1 MKKKLAVLGLLLL
14 AGVFAFAG
22 GKSESA
28 ASGSTDSSGFDSSW
42 NNSSTIKI
50 GVAITLTGTQSNP
63 GKHSE
68 QGVDIAVE
76 QINAAGGINGKRV
89 EVIKYDDK
97 GQPAEALKAVTR
109 LIEQDKVHAIMGPLS
124 SNSVMAVGEYVN
136 DAQIPAIG
144 VAVGIVWLNQGWDYY
159 FRASANTGTTAD
171 TLFKTIKA
179 NGAKTMGYFSINEE
193 FGNNFV
199 KDMDTLIAADGN
211 NIQVTVQEKYKDGD
225 TDFTAQCVKIKQAD
239 PDCLFV
245 ASWSNDAGQLIKQIR
260 AAGYDKPIYGD
271 TAFSAAP
278 VRQIA
283 GAATNNCF
291 FANAYVLPDSAADID
306 TNPSFAGKA
315 INTYLKA
322 YVAKYGDV
330 PKEDNAYR
338 SYDAVNIFA
347 KAIEN
352 AKSLKGSAIRDAIHA
367 ISDYEGILGTMNYAR
382 FPNGECVDEVSMW
395 EIKDGKVIPY
405 QR

>member
-1 MKKKLAVLGLLLL
+1 MKKALTLCLLLL
-14 AGVFAFAG
+14 VGALAFAG

-28 ASGSTDSSGFDSSW
+28 ASGSTDSNGFDSSW
-42 NNSSTIKI
+42 NNSPTIKI

-89 EVIKYDDK
+89 EVIKYDDR
-97 GQPAEALKAVTR
+97 GQPAEALKAITR

-136 DAQIPAIG
+136 DAEVPAIG
-144 VAVGIVWLNQGWDYY
+144 VAVGIVWLAQGWDYY

-171 TLFKTIKA
+171 TIFKTIKA
-179 NGAKTMGYFSINEE
+179 SGAKTMGYFSINEE
-193 FGNNFV
+193 FGNNFI
-199 KDMDTLIAADGN
+199 KDMDTLIANDGN
-211 NIQVTVQEKYKDGD
+211 AITATVQEKYKDGD

-291 FANAYVLPDSAADID
+291 FANAYVLPDSPADID

-315 INTYLKA
+315 INGYLKA

-347 KAIEN
+347 KAIGN

-367 ISDYEGILGTMNYAR
+367 ISDYQGILGTMNYAR
-382 FPNGECVDEVSMW
+382 FPNGECVDEVAMW

>member
-14 AGVFAFAG
+14 VGVFAFAG
-22 GKSESA
+22 GRSDSGGSGPA
-28 ASGSTDSSGFDSSW
+28 ASGGFDASW
-42 NNSSTIKI
+42 NASPTIKI

-76 QINAAGGINGKRV
+76 QINAAGGINGKRI
-89 EVIKYDDK
+89 EVIKYDDR
-97 GQPAEALKAVTR
+97 GQPAEALKAITR
-109 LIEQDKVHAIMGPLS
+109 LIEQDKVHAIMGPLA

-136 DAQIPAIG
+136 DAEVPAIG
-144 VAVGIVWLNQGWDYY
+144 VAVGIVWLAQGWDYY
-159 FRASANTGTTAD
+159 FRASANTGVTA
-171 TLFKTIKA
+171 TSIFKTIRES
-179 NGAKTMGYFSINEE
+179 GAKTMGYFSINEE

-199 KDMDTLIAADGN
+199 KDMDTLIAANGN
-211 NIQVTVQEKYKDGD
+211 TINVTVQEKYKDGD
-225 TDFTAQCVKIKQAD
+225 TDFTAQCIKIRQAD

-283 GAATNNCF
+283 GAATDNCF
-291 FANAYVLPDSAADID
+291 FANAYVLPDTVADID
-306 TNPSFAGKA
+306 TNPSFSGKA
-315 INTYLKA
+315 INGYLKA

-338 SYDAVNIFA
+338 SYDAINIFA

-352 AKSLKGSAIRDAIHA
+352 AKSLKGSAVRDAIHA
-367 ISDYEGILGTMNYAR
+367 ISNYDGILGTMNYAR

-405 QR
+405 RK

>member
-1 MKKKLAVLGLLLL
+1 MKKLLTLCLLLL
-14 AGVFAFAG
+14 AGVLAFAG
-22 GKSESA
+22 GKNDSA
-28 ASGSTDSSGFDSSW
+28 ASGSTDSNGFDSSW
-42 NNSSTIKI
+42 NNSPTIKI

-109 LIEQDKVHAIMGPLS
+109 LIEQDKVHVIMGPLS

-136 DAQIPAIG
+136 DAEVPAIG
-144 VAVGIVWLNQGWDYY
+144 VAVGIVWLAQGWDYY
-159 FRASANTGTTAD
+159 FRASANTRTTAD
-171 TLFKTIKA
+171 TLFKTIKES
-179 NGAKTMGYFSINEE
+179 GARTMGYFSINEE
-193 FGNNFV
+193 FGNNFI
-199 KDMDTLIAADGN
+199 KDMDTLIEGNGN
-211 NIQVTVQEKYKDGD
+211 NIRVTVQEKYKDGD

-283 GAATNNCF
+283 GTATNNCF
-291 FANAYVLPDSAADID
+291 FANAYVLPDS
-306 TNPSFAGKA
+306 
-315 INTYLKA
+315 
-322 YVAKYGDV
+322 
-330 PKEDNAYR
+330 
-338 SYDAVNIFA
+338 
-347 KAIEN
+347 
-352 AKSLKGSAIRDAIHA
+352 
-367 ISDYEGILGTMNYAR
+367 
-382 FPNGECVDEVSMW
+382 
-395 EIKDGKVIPY
+395 
-405 QR
+405 

>member
-1 MKKKLAVLGLLLL
+1 MGVL
-14 AGVFAFAG
+14 AFAG
-22 GKSESA
+22 GKSQGTD
-28 ASGSTDSSGFDSSW
+28 SGSVDSSGFDSSW
-42 NNSSTIKI
+42 NESPTIKL

-68 QGVDIAVE
+68 QGIDIAVE

-109 LIEQDKVHAIMGPLS
+109 LIEQDKVHVIMGPLS

-136 DAQIPAIG
+136 NAKVPAIG
-144 VAVGIVWLNQGWDYY
+144 VAVGIVWLNQGWNYY
-159 FRASANTGTTAD
+159 FRSSANTRTTAD
-171 TLFKTIKA
+171 TLFKTIKKS
-179 NGAKTMGYFSINEE
+179 GAKTMGYFSINEE

-199 KDMDTLIAADGN
+199 KDMDALIAADGN
-211 NIQVTVQEKYKDGD
+211 NIKVAVQEKYKDGD
-225 TDFTAQCVKIKQAD
+225 TDFTAQCVKIKQAN

-245 ASWSNDAGQLIKQIR
+245 ASWSNDTGQLIKQIR

-291 FANAYVLPDSAADID
+291 FANAYVLPDSVADID

-315 INTYLKA
+315 INGYLKA

-338 SYDAVNIFA
+338 SYDAINILA
-347 KAIEN
+347 KAIGN
-352 AKSLKGSAIRDAIHA
+352 AKSLKGPAIRDAIHA
-367 ISDYEGILGTMNYAR
+367 ISGYEGILGTMDYAR

-405 QR
+405 KR

>member
-1 MKKKLAVLGLLLL
+1 MKKLLIVAVLLL
-14 AGVFAFAG
+14 ACVSLFAG
-22 GKSESA
+22 GRGQSA
-28 ASGSTDSSGFDSSW
+28 VPDSTASDGFDASW
-42 NNSSTIKI
+42 NASPTIKL

-76 QINAAGGINGKRV
+76 QINAAGGIHGKKI
-89 EVIKYDDK
+89 ELIKYDDK
-97 GQPAEALKAVTR
+97 GQPAEALKAITR
-109 LIEQDKVHAIMGPLS
+109 LIEQDKVHIIMGPLS

-136 DAQIPAIG
+136 DAEVPAIG
-144 VAVGIVWLNQGWDYY
+144 VAVGIVWLNQGWTYY
-159 FRASANTGTTAD
+159 FRSSANTGVTAT
-171 TLFKTIKA
+171 TLFKTIKES
-179 NGAKTMGYFSINEE
+179 GAKTMGYFNINEE
-193 FGNNFV
+193 FGNNFI
-199 KDMDTLIAADGN
+199 KDMDGLIAADGN
-211 NIQVTVQEKYKDGD
+211 KIAVTVQEKYKDGD

-245 ASWSNDAGQLIKQIR
+245 ASWSNDAGQLIKQVR

-291 FANAYVLPDSAADID
+291 FANAYVLPDSIADID

-315 INTYLKA
+315 INGYLKA

-338 SYDAVNIFA
+338 SYDAINIFA
-347 KAIEN
+347 KAIGN
-352 AKSLKGSAIRDAIHA
+352 AKSLKGSDIRDAIHA
-367 ISDYEGILGTMNYAR
+367 ISDYDGILGRMNYAR
-382 FPNGECVDEVSMW
+382 FPNGECVDEVAMW

-405 QR
+405 RR